1 VFFSKNYE
9 NLTFPVKSRVSR
21 YLQALTGA
29 ETFFGAGVGAETI
42 NFSSASLNVTDP
54 KFESIATFLCE

>member
-29 ETFFGAGVGAETI
+29 ETFFRAGTETI
-42 NFSSASLNVTDP
+42 IFSSASLDVTDP
-54 KFESIATFLCE
+54 KFESFAAFLCE